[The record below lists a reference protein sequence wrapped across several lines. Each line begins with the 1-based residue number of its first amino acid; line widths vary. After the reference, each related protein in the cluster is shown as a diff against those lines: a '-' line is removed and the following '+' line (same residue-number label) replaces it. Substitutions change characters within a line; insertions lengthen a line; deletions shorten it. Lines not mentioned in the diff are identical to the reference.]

1 MLKLFSK
8 NTFVSAASIQ
18 NALSYGKDHKVKNQ
32 NLIHQA
38 TAVANGFDSFEQMQ
52 SLLDR
57 ANMIDNHFWVEQS
70 QFNKSMYNIMVG
82 DIKIYI
88 GQGTFILRPSQDRYM
103 LDSEMQTELNGM
115 LLSDATH
122 YGLFEFNKKE
132 NSLTYTS
139 EKNHHEKI
147 VFIRYKDEEYEYLE
161 INLFSENK
169 FMSEVIPLFRL
180 SSDYTDVMY
189 CETQQT
195 RMLAEYCMASEF
207 DLLDL
212 ADDLSVS
219 KETIKNTIAT
229 AFWKFEVDKGYD
241 VSDMELEPEK
251 KVFKQIAPLAY
262 LAFTHRLTKDIT
274 RNIYDSMSLF
284 DDDSLEAY
292 EELRSVLYNEY
303 NWYKLTYIPR

>member
-1 MLKLFSK
+1 MLKVFSK
-8 NTFVSAASIQ
+8 NTFVSAESIQ
-18 NALSYGKDHKVKNQ
+18 KALSYGKDHKVKNK
-32 NLIHQA
+32 NLIHQT

-57 ANMIDNHFWVEQS
+57 TNMIDNHFWVEQS
-70 QFNKSMYNIMVG
+70 QFNKSIYNIMVG

-88 GQGTFILRPSQDRYM
+88 GQGTFIFRPSQDRYEIS
-103 LDSEMQTELNGM
+103 SELETAIKGL

-122 YGLFEFNKKE
+122 YGLFDFNKKE
-132 NSLTYTS
+132 NTLTYTS
-139 EKNHHEKI
+139 EKNCYEKI
-147 VFIRYKDEEYEYLE
+147 VFTRYNDGDYEYLE
-161 INLFSENK
+161 IDFSSETQYI
-169 FMSEVIPLFRL
+169 SEVIPLYRL
-180 SSDYTDVMY
+180 SSDYIDIMH
-189 CETQQT
+189 CETQHT

-212 ADDLSVS
+212 ADELSVS
-219 KETIKNTIAT
+219 KEIIKNTIAT
-229 AFWKFEVDKGYD
+229 ALWKFEVDKGYD

-251 KVFKQIAPLAY
+251 KSFKQIAPLAY

>member
-1 MLKLFSK
+1 MLKVFSK
-8 NTFVSAASIQ
+8 NTFVSAESIQ
-18 NALSYGKDHKVKNQ
+18 KALSYGKDHKVKNK
-32 NLIHQA
+32 NLIHQT

-57 ANMIDNHFWVEQS
+57 TNMIDNHFWVEQS
-70 QFNKSMYNIMVG
+70 QFNKSIYNIMVG

-88 GQGTFILRPSQDRYM
+88 GQGTFIFRPSQDRYEIS
-103 LDSEMQTELNGM
+103 SELETAIKGL

-122 YGLFEFNKKE
+122 YGLFDFNKKE
-132 NSLTYTS
+132 NTLTYTS
-139 EKNHHEKI
+139 EKNCYEKI
-147 VFIRYKDEEYEYLE
+147 VFTRYNDGDYEYLE
-161 INLFSENK
+161 IDFSSETQYI
-169 FMSEVIPLFRL
+169 SEVIPL
-180 SSDYTDVMY
+180 
-189 CETQQT
+189 
-195 RMLAEYCMASEF
+195 LAEYCMASEF

-212 ADDLSVS
+212 ADELSVS
-219 KETIKNTIAT
+219 KEIIKNTIAT
-229 AFWKFEVDKGYD
+229 ALWKFEVDKGYD

-251 KVFKQIAPLAY
+251 KSFKQIAPLAY